1 MNGVDGD
8 VLTSAGVY
16 YIDQLVAQ
24 GKWRQGWRE
33 SKRAAEVNTHLQ
45 GRRPIKLFG
54 RATLAALQPNL
65 LRRIRSRHRTEQV
78 IRGLAAHPVMA
89 PGLAARVDLP
99 ARLRRADAL
108 HADRSRQRGCDH
120 RAYWLAFSLAGSEQ
134 IAARHGMEARH
145 PWCDLRVVELFQ
157 QLPTDIKVRDGWT
170 KWVVRRACEPALG
183 PEVVWHSGK
192 EHLGSHLNRQVLQEA
207 APYLCQLLEGQRA
220 RLTEFVRDEA
230 VTEAI
235 AALAQADLA
244 DPEACDTTIV
254 VTALAGWLRFANERR
269 Q

>member
-1 MNGVDGD
+1 
-8 VLTSAGVY
+8 
-16 YIDQLVAQ
+16 
-24 GKWRQGWRE
+24 
-33 SKRAAEVNTHLQ
+33 
-45 GRRPIKLFG
+45 
-54 RATLAALQPNL
+54 
-65 LRRIRSRHRTEQV
+65 
-78 IRGLAAHPVMA
+78 
-89 PGLAARVDLP
+89 
-99 ARLRRADAL
+99 
-108 HADRSRQRGCDH
+108 
-120 RAYWLAFSLAGSEQ
+120 
-134 IAARHGMEARH
+134 
-145 PWCDLRVVELFQ
+145 
-157 QLPTDIKVRDGWT
+157 
-170 KWVVRRACEPALG
+170 
-183 PEVVWHSGK
+183 VVWHSGK